1 MAISLGRLTLF
12 SDKPIWWY
20 MMIYDDIFFGF
31 YQSVQTVFVWLKGV
45 ICKDSL
51 FGGHAMFFWLD
62 FCESR
67 YEIEPRFAAFSSQTL
82 QETRAPLPKYIK
94 YIKIE
99 SSLLSFYTNSGLL
112 SWPRI
117 DLQCSKQNHNPSPSL
132 PNLDVILNQP
142 QFKSAVLGSPPTFW
156 RIQVSLDSENLSF
169 SGKVGTL
176 STVGKLGVPKMVHF
190 DQARWWSLGFGGAK
204 FWESPHVSQ
213 WIPRLGK
220 YIHGPT
226 GRRPSSSR
234 AWPAWPMSHGFL
246 GDPWSILGASLE
258 HPAWNMVPAPG
269 WLTPS
274 GTCGIYCYEDLG
286 IATIIQW

>member
-156 RIQVSLDSENLSF
+156 RIQVSLDSEKLSF

-176 STVGKLGVPKMVHF
+176 STVGKLGVPKWSTLTRRDDDHWDLGVPNFESHPMCHNESHVWGSISMGQPADGPAVAGHGQHGQCPMV
-190 DQARWWSLGFGGAK
+190 SL
-204 FWESPHVSQ
+204 E
-213 WIPRLGK
+213 
-220 YIHGPT
+220 
-226 GRRPSSSR
+226 
-234 AWPAWPMSHGFL
+234 
-246 GDPWSILGASLE
+246 ILGASLE
-258 HPAWNMVPAPG
+258 HPWSIQHETWFLRRG
-269 WLTPS
+269 DWLPVAHVGFTVMR
-274 GTCGIYCYEDLG
+274 I
-286 IATIIQW
+286 